1 MNKYTVKEREIRTFV
16 GKGLRQR
23 LLPENYENRMFYDIC
38 GETGI
43 LRTFAA
49 DEVDGHEDG
58 LKGKALA
65 EAYCALLNEA

>member
-23 LLPENYENRMFYDIC
+23 LLPENYENRMYYDIC

-43 LRTFAA
+43 LRTVAA
-49 DEVDGHEDG
+49 DEEVDG

-65 EAYCALLNEA
+65 EAYCALLNED